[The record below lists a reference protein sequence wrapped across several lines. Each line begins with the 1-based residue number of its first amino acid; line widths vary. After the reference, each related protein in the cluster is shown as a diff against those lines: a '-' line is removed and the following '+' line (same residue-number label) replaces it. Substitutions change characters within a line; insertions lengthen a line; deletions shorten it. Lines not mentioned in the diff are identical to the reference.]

1 MDTSPW
7 SGYEKALAHYRE
19 CKTGKNGFDEWEAHA
34 REPVLGRSRNNPN
47 WVNAKAR
54 LDAAR
59 EDLFVTALEAY
70 CRVLAIKSEADAR
83 LADKQ
88 LEIAAQQNI
97 AAIEQARAAS
107 QQAIAAT
114 EQAKASDKMA
124 FWTKGLVIV
133 TGILILV
140 TAIVGLSGPLRSTQP
155 LPVTV
160 RLEYPSA
167 PATQPQPASVPESAA
182 RDR

>member
-19 CKTGKNGFDEWEAHA
+19 CKTGKNGFDEWEAYA
-34 REPVLGRSRNNPN
+34 RETALGRSRNDPN
-47 WVNAKAR
+47 WVNAKVR

-70 CRVLAIKSEADAR
+70 CRALAIKSEADTR
-83 LADKQ
+83 LRDRQ
-88 LEIAAQQNI
+88 MEIAT
-97 AAIEQARAAS
+97 
-107 QQAIAAT
+107 QQAAAAT
-114 EQAKASDKMA
+114 EQAKAANQQVITATKQAKASDKMA
-124 FWTKGLVIV
+124 VWTKGLVIV
-133 TGILILV
+133 TGATILV
-140 TAIVGLSGPLRSTQP
+140 TAFVGLFGPLRSTQP

-160 RLEYPSA
+160 RLEYPTA
-167 PATQPQPASVPESAA
+167 PSDPVQAASVPESAS